1 MTVSMSKFLKDLTV
15 NTVCEFRP
23 SIVQKMMR
31 DYQLRWLRHFAP
43 AIPGA
48 NGERPTLLPP
58 LFFIAPRSSS
68 LVLFYTA
75 AKRFQNLTF
84 TQNHMYVVVFL

>member
-43 AIPGA
+43 ANPGA
-48 NGERPTLLPP
+48 NGERPTLLLPP
-58 LFFIAPRSSS
+58 LFLLPHVAP

-84 TQNHMYVVVFL
+84 TQNHMYVVGLL